1 VTEISRR
8 RQASFQALLVS
19 LVVLS
24 ALGTSELAGAIVYRR
39 LYGAY
44 HDAVGAYLAHGRNP
58 QPEWIPDSLCHHR
71 PNPAVAHNEVNRHRT
86 RGPDFPLAKAPDEL
100 RIVCVGDSTTEG
112 LTLPSDQ
119 AYPAFLERFLAEILP
134 GRHVT
139 AINGGV
145 SNHNSAFNLSYLGLS
160 LIHLQPDVV
169 VIKSS
174 YNDYVS
180 YQSSLRD
187 HDYSLLPV
195 YCLHPLPEPPP
206 LWVRLSQWGKV
217 WTARELSAMQK
228 GFGAGQYPLRDASRM
243 TSDEVIDDNLEH
255 STIYREQILGM
266 VGIARA
272 NGAEPVLLDLPL
284 APDAGPR
291 EFVRIV
297 GHFNHEL
304 AQVAEKAEV
313 PLVRTADA
321 LGANDFLDRCHNYS
335 QGHQRIAARVA
346 NQLALRMGAHERWEE
361 VDSGSFRLL
370 DVSGPPSLENDPVT
384 LFDPAPTGYVSFMDT
399 ERPKGFVLDLGRTV
413 DKGLLMLSWTARA
426 ESLGTHLIG
435 SSLDGQEWRVALREE
450 NLSPQGVTI
459 VGLEHARFL
468 RVEGRKQPGLHWLW
482 LRRLNVWER
491 VPTGNP
497 PGAGSGRSTGRLL
510 RSASA
515 R

>member
-1 VTEISRR
+1 MTGTSPRR
-8 RQASFQALLVS
+8 RAVFGTLLVS

-24 ALGTSELAGAIVYRR
+24 ALATSELAGAIVYGR
-39 LYGAY
+39 LYGPY
-44 HDAVGAYLAHGRNP
+44 HDAVGAYLAQGRNP
-58 QPEWIPDSLCHHR
+58 QPEWIPDPLCHHR
-71 PNPAVAHNEVNRHRT
+71 PNTAVAHNEVNRHRT

-112 LTLPSDQ
+112 LTLPADQ

-134 GRHVT
+134 ARHVI

-180 YQSSLRD
+180 YQSSLLD
-187 HDYSLLPV
+187 HDYSQLPV

-206 LWVRLSQWGKV
+206 SWVRLSQWGKV
-217 WTARELSAMQK
+217 WTAQQLSATQNV
-228 GFGAGQYPLRDASRM
+228 FGSGQYPLRDSSRM
-243 TSDEVIDDNLEH
+243 TGAEVIDDNLEH
-255 STIYREQILGM
+255 STIFREQILGM

-284 APDAGPR
+284 APDASPR

-304 AQVAEKAEV
+304 AQVAEKAGI
-313 PLVRTADA
+313 PLVRTADG

-346 NQLALRMGAHERWEE
+346 NQLASRLGARERWEE
-361 VDSGSFRLL
+361 VDSSSYRLR
-370 DVSGPPSLENDPVT
+370 DVSGPPALENDPVT

-413 DKGLLMLSWTARA
+413 GKGLLILSWTARA

-435 SSLDGQEWRVALREE
+435 MSADGQEWRVALSQE
-450 NLSPQGVTI
+450 NRSPQGATI
-459 VGLEHARFL
+459 VRVEGARYL
-468 RVEGRKQPGLHWLW
+468 RVEGRKRPGLNWLW

-497 PGAGSGRSTGRLL
+497 PRAGSGRSAGH
-510 RSASA
+510 SA

>member
-1 VTEISRR
+1 MTETSPR
-8 RQASFQALLVS
+8 RQALFRAVIASVL
-19 LVVLS
+19 VLS
-24 ALGTSELAGAIVYRR
+24 ALATSELAGAIVYRR
-39 LYGAY
+39 LYGPY
-44 HDAVGAYLAHGRNP
+44 HDAVGAYLAQGRNP
-58 QPEWIPDSLCHHR
+58 QPEWIPDPLCHHR

-86 RGPDFPLAKAPDEL
+86 RGADFPPVKAPDEL

-112 LTLPSDQ
+112 LTLPADQ

-180 YQSSLRD
+180 YQSSLLD

-217 WTARELSAMQK
+217 STARHLSAVQK

-297 GHFNHEL
+297 GHFNREL
-304 AQVAEKAEV
+304 VQVAGTAKV
-313 PLVRTADA
+313 PLVRTADG

-346 NQLALRMGAHERWEE
+346 NQLASRMGVRERWDE
-361 VDSGSFRLL
+361 VDSGAFRFL
-370 DVSGPPSLENDPVT
+370 DVSGPPAIENDPAT
-384 LFDPAPTGYVSFMDT
+384 LFDPAPTGLRLLHGHGKAEGLRPRPRPHGGQRAAHPHLDRPRRVARDALDRHLRRWARMAGGA
-399 ERPKGFVLDLGRTV
+399 ERREPVA
-413 DKGLLMLSWTARA
+413 ARRHHRPA
-426 ESLGTHLIG
+426 RRGPLRESGGTQAAGPELAVVAAAQRMGAGTH
-435 SSLDGQEWRVALREE
+435 R
-450 NLSPQGVTI
+450 
-459 VGLEHARFL
+459 
-468 RVEGRKQPGLHWLW
+468 
-482 LRRLNVWER
+482 
-491 VPTGNP
+491 
-497 PGAGSGRSTGRLL
+497 
-510 RSASA
+510 
-515 R
+515 